1 MLLLCVLLSQPPL
14 GADGHNPLLPIPQQ
28 IHYGS
33 GRLPI
38 AGLEIGFAF
47 SPTPQDRFAA
57 DELASGLLSR
67 AQVTVQVS
75 EGEARQRMV
84 VLRRAGSGSDLP
96 QPNEQAGPESREAYA
111 VNVTSE
117 GAEIRANSSAG
128 LFYGVQTLL
137 QLVEG
142 SGRKAAFPEAEI
154 RDWPS
159 LPYRGIMVDM
169 SHGPLPTENEVKR
182 QIDFL
187 AHWKGNQYYFYSEAS
202 IELRGY
208 PVLSD
213 DARFSQDEL
222 RRIVAYARERHVDV
236 VPCVELYGHLHDLLR
251 VERYAGLGPLPHG
264 RELDPRNPQVA
275 TLLAAWIEQLADVFP
290 SPFFHVG
297 MDETWEISKAAAAK
311 DTSPDQ
317 LYIEQLQRVAGL
329 VRQHGKTVLV
339 WSDMLAKYPKL
350 ISQIPPGTIV
360 VPWGYDATVYEPYW
374 APFASLPM
382 PKIIATGVSIWNSI
396 APDFDVT
403 FSNIDSFLKVGR
415 PHGILGVI
423 NTIWTD
429 DILVLMRPAFPGI
442 AYGAA
447 AAWQR
452 DPMNREHFF
461 DNYARA
467 IYSAPFSAEVAAG
480 LKALT
485 RAETHLSAAL
495 GEETSRHLWDPPF
508 AAPHLAK
515 LRAHREDLRQARI
528 EAEQAQE
535 HLSQALRLGG
545 DRFSLADF
553 LLEARMLDY
562 AGLRNIYA
570 LEIADI
576 WQQMGSRPKSEDVDF
591 YLSMETASHD
601 HSRTADLMDAIA
613 DLREGYREA
622 WNEAYTAYRRG
633 TILSK
638 FDGEFQ
644 QWWNLQRRLNQFAN
658 GFHDGDTL
666 PPLESFVPAY

>member
-1 MLLLCVLLSQPPL
+1 
-14 GADGHNPLLPIPQQ
+14 
-28 IHYGS
+28 
-33 GRLPI
+33 
-38 AGLEIGFAF
+38 
-47 SPTPQDRFAA
+47 
-57 DELASGLLSR
+57 
-67 AQVTVQVS
+67 
-75 EGEARQRMV
+75 
-84 VLRRAGSGSDLP
+84 
-96 QPNEQAGPESREAYA
+96 
-111 VNVTSE
+111 
-117 GAEIRANSSAG
+117 
-128 LFYGVQTLL
+128 
-137 QLVEG
+137 
-142 SGRKAAFPEAEI
+142 
-154 RDWPS
+154 
-159 LPYRGIMVDM
+159 
-169 SHGPLPTENEVKR
+169 
-182 QIDFL
+182 
-187 AHWKGNQYYFYSEAS
+187 
-202 IELRGY
+202 
-208 PVLSD
+208 
-213 DARFSQDEL
+213 
-222 RRIVAYARERHVDV
+222 
-236 VPCVELYGHLHDLLR
+236 
-251 VERYAGLGPLPHG
+251 
-264 RELDPRNPQVA
+264 
-275 TLLAAWIEQLADVFP
+275 
-290 SPFFHVG
+290 
-297 MDETWEISKAAAAK
+297 
-311 DTSPDQ
+311 
-317 LYIEQLQRVAGL
+317 
-329 VRQHGKTVLV
+329 
-339 WSDMLAKYPKL
+339 
-350 ISQIPPGTIV
+350 
-360 VPWGYDATVYEPYW
+360 
-374 APFASLPM
+374 
-382 PKIIATGVSIWNSI
+382 VSIWNSI

-415 PHGILGVI
+415 PHGILGMI

-467 IYSAPFSAEVAAG
+467 VYPAPFSAEVAAG

-485 RAETHLSAAL
+485 VAETHLSAAL

-508 AAPHLAK
+508 AAPHLAR
-515 LRAHREDLRQARI
+515 LRSHREDLRQARL

-570 LEIADI
+570 VEIADI
-576 WQQMGSRPKSEDVDF
+576 WQQMGSRPKSEDVNF

-613 DLREGYREA
+613 DLREGYRQA

-644 QWWNLQRRLNQFAN
+644 QWWNLQRRLNQFVN
-658 GFHDGDTL
+658 GFHEGDTL